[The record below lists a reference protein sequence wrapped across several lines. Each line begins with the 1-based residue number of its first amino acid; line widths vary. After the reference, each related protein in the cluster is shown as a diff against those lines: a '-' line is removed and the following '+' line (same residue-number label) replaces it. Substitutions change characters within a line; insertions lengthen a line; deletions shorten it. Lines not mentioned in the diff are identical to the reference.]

1 MIKLNFV
8 ALELEFLD
16 SRTRTCKRNKK
27 GVLSQAYRAKCI
39 RNCGSAVL
47 TLIYVEN
54 VRVRGLGSGLGLG
67 LEDN

>member
-1 MIKLNFV
+1 MINLNFV

-16 SRTRTCKRNKK
+16 SRTHTCVKRNKK

-54 VRVRGLGSGLGLG
+54 VRVRGLVLGLG
-67 LEDN
+67 